1 MIAEAGHIALILAF
15 VVALLQGTIPL
26 IGAQMNHGRAMV
38 LAERAALAQAAL
50 LLASFALLTTVF
62 LRSDFSV
69 LLAAQHSHTMKPL
82 IYKISGVWANHEGSM
97 LLWVVILG
105 VYGAMVPLFGKSLPL
120 SLKARALAVQGL
132 LGAGF
137 IGFVLFTS
145 NPFER
150 LNPIPL
156 DGMGLNPLLQD
167 PGLAIHPPLL
177 YIGYVGFSLA
187 FSFAVAALIEGRV
200 DAVWARWLRPWV
212 LLAWSFLTL
221 GITIGSVWA
230 YYELGWGGW
239 WMWDPVENVSF
250 MPWLAGTALLHSILS
265 LQQRHSLANWTVLL
279 AISTFSLS
287 MIGTFVV
294 RSGVL
299 VSVHAFAVDPA
310 RGVVILALLLFYTGA
325 ALALYAVRANT
336 LQRRAELN
344 LVSREGGLVIN
355 NLVLVIATATV
366 FLGTFYPLFV
376 EATTGEKISVGP
388 PYFDVVFAPMMIAL
402 IAVMAIAPMLKWR
415 EDSLARYRSVLIKVA
430 AFSVVVAVLT
440 YFLGKSVLGALSFGF
455 AAWLTAGTIASVHR
469 RTGFT
474 WARLRAQPAGTWGFV
489 LAHLS
494 VAIFTVGV
502 TAMSIG
508 AKDDVARL
516 AQGDSLDVAGYTFTL
531 RGTEQGARD
540 NFQYLAGTVDVT
552 KEGRSVASLVT
563 QRRYYPVREMFT
575 SEAGFKLS
583 PGAMLFAAI
592 GEGGNDEGVI
602 IRAYYQPGVLWIW
615 IGALLMSLA
624 GFISLADQRLRLPKR
639 DPIPSIDAVPTLDT
653 VVAE

>member
-1 MIAEAGHIALILAF
+1 VIAEAGHIALILAF

-26 IGAQMNHGRAMV
+26 IGAQMNHGRAMA
-38 LAERAALAQAAL
+38 LAERAALAQASL
-50 LLASFALLTTVF
+50 LLVSFALLTTVF

-82 IYKISGVWANHEGSM
+82 LYKISGVWANHEGSM

-150 LNPIPL
+150 LDPIPL

-336 LQRRAELN
+336 LQRRAQLN
-344 LVSREGGLVIN
+344 LVSREGGLVVN

-388 PYFDVVFAPMMIAL
+388 PYFDAVFAPMMIAL

-430 AFSVVVAVLT
+430 AFSAVVAVLT

-474 WARLRAQPAGTWGFV
+474 WSRLRAQPAGTWGFV

-552 KEGRSVASLVT
+552 KEGRQVASLVT

-624 GFISLADQRLRLPKR
+624 GFISMADQRLRLPKR
-639 DPIPSIDAVPTLDT
+639 DQVSPIVAVP
-653 VVAE
+653 AE

>member
-15 VVALLQGTIPL
+15 IVALLQGTIPL
-26 IGAQMNHGRAMV
+26 IGAQMKHGRAMAF
-38 LAERAALAQAAL
+38 AERAALAQAAL
-50 LLASFALLTTVF
+50 LVASFALLTLVF

-69 LLAAQHSHTMKPL
+69 LLAAKHSHTTKPL
-82 IYKISGVWANHEGSM
+82 LYKISGVWANHEGSM
-97 LLWVVILG
+97 LFWVVILG
-105 VYGAMVPLFGKSLPL
+105 VYGAMVPLFGKALPL

-137 IGFVLFTS
+137 IGFLLFTS
-145 NPFER
+145 NLFER
-150 LNPIPL
+150 LDPIPL

-177 YIGYVGFSLA
+177 YIGYVGFSLT

-299 VSVHAFAVDPA
+299 ISVHAFAVDPA

-336 LQRRAELN
+336 LQRHAQLN
-344 LVSREGGLVIN
+344 LVSREGGLVVN

-388 PYFDVVFAPMMIAL
+388 PYFDVVFAPMMIVL
-402 IAVMAIAPMLKWR
+402 IAIMAIAPMLKWR
-415 EDSLARYRSVLIKVA
+415 EDNLARYRSVLIKVA
-430 AFSVVVAVLT
+430 LFSAVIAVLT
-440 YFLGKSVLGALSFGF
+440 YILGDSVLGAVFFGF
-455 AAWLTAGTIASVHR
+455 AAWLTAGTIASIHR
-469 RTGFT
+469 RTGFQ
-474 WARLRAQPAGTWGFV
+474 WERLRTQPAGTWGFV

-508 AKDDVARL
+508 AKNNVARL
-516 AQGDSLDVAGYTFTL
+516 AAGESLELAGYTFTL
-531 RGTEQGARD
+531 NGTEQGTRD
-540 NFQYLAGTVDVT
+540 NFQYLTGTVDVT
-552 KEGRSVASLVT
+552 KDGRGIASLVT

-583 PGAMLFAAI
+583 LGAMLFAAI
-592 GEGGNDEGVI
+592 GEGGNEDGVI

-624 GFISLADQRLRLPKR
+624 GFISMADQRLRLPKPVR
-639 DPIPSIDAVPTLDT
+639 AAALNTVP
-653 VVAE
+653 AE